1 LGKNLSSHPDK
12 ALLRNGAFLL
22 CSTKYSCIDKIHEK
36 IISLLSYHVIATVTA
51 NHSNTT
57 TSYSIDDNN
66 AIPGVVYY
74 YRIRQADING
84 RISYSKTVSAQLQS
98 ESITVKLM
106 PNPVKHDLQLKIMS
120 DKQQQVSAILTDVS
134 GKILYSEKFYLLAGG
149 NIFYRDMSSYSNGT
163 YFIRIIAADGSFSIK
178 KFIVQK
184 NFQVASLR
192 WRRGDIYPPGF
203 LSGSLL
209 SESS

>member
-36 IISLLSYHVIATVTA
+36 IISLLSYHVIATATA

-66 AIPGVVYY
+66 AIPGVIYY

-98 ESITVKLM
+98 EGITVKLM
-106 PNPVKHDLQLKIMS
+106 PNPVKHDLQLKIIS

-134 GKILYSEKFYLLAGG
+134 
-149 NIFYRDMSSYSNGT
+149 
-163 YFIRIIAADGSFSIK
+163 
-178 KFIVQK
+178 
-184 NFQVASLR
+184 
-192 WRRGDIYPPGF
+192 
-203 LSGSLL
+203 
-209 SESS
+209 